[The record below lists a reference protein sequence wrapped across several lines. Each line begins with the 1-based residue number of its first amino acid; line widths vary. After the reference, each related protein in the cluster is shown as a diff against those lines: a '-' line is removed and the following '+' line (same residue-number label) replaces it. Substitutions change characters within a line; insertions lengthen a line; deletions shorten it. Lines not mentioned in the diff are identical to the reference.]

1 MPMER
6 TILKYPTLMKN
17 IDRTNSPTVKEV
29 EFVPRKFN
37 SVEWAEMNHNLSVQ
51 EWAELNKNLQG
62 VTK

>member
-1 MPMER
+1 
-6 TILKYPTLMKN
+6 MKN